1 MNKLFRNKYRIKS
14 IRLQNW
20 DYASEGFY
28 FITICTYKRMPYF
41 GEIINGKMKLSEI
54 GVVVHDFW
62 LRIERIRTNIKLDVF
77 VIMPNHIHGIIIVK
91 FKMPVE
97 TCHGMSLPL
106 TNAFSKPIA
115 GSISIIINQ
124 YKSAVKRHCNKN
136 NHPNFQWQPR
146 FYESIIRN
154 EEHLNNVRNYIFQ
167 NPVKWEFDRNDVSEI
182 ASLVSTSSASSQ

>member
-1 MNKLFRNKYRIKS
+1 MNELFKNKYRIKS

-20 DYASEGFY
+20 DYSSEGFY

-54 GVVVHDFW
+54 GVVVQKYWHE
-62 LRIERIRTNIKLDVF
+62 IPMHYKNILLDEF
-77 VIMPNHIHGIIIVK
+77 TIMPNHIHGVLIVN

-97 TCHGMSLPL
+97 TCHGMSLPS
-106 TNAFSKPIA
+106 TNAFSKPIS

-124 YKSAVKRHCNKN
+124 FKSAVKRHCNRN
-136 NHPNFQWQPR
+136 NHPNFQWQSR

-154 EEHLNNVRNYIFQ
+154 EEQLNNVRNYIIQ
-167 NPVKWEFDRNDVSEI
+167 NPIKWKFDRNDIS
-182 ASLVSTSSASSQ
+182 